1 MNFFG
6 ILGANLRNLE
16 FFGKNLGDL
25 GNLKNF
31 LGDFCKIWEF
41 LGEIYKK
48 REFFCKICFFKGK
61 MWYNLAKIR
70 IKNDGRDPKK
80 PRFRGAS

>member
-1 MNFFG
+1 M
-6 ILGANLRNLE
+6 RNLE

-31 LGDFCKIWEF
+31 LGDFWKIWEF
-41 LGEIYKK
+41 FERFLKK
-48 REFFCKICFFKGK
+48 REFFFYKICFFKGK

-80 PRFRGAS
+80 PRFRGAT